1 MAGYMF
7 SRDPKTV
14 PLIETKYRKI
24 ATQIPAPGT
33 KEIIARLEK
42 TESRSMQ
49 GQFPIIW
56 DKAED
61 FSVYDIAGNKWI
73 DFTSTIFVANIG
85 HGNKRVSKAIKE
97 VLDKPLVST
106 YAYMSEIRAK
116 YLEKLIEFA
125 GPPFGKAFLLSAGTE
140 ATEATLKLIRMHGQK
155 IGKKRPGIVTLNGNW
170 HGRTMGA
177 QMMTSNADQKAWIGY
192 EDPNIH
198 HIDFPYPWL
207 VSEEQGE
214 EFFNKQLDS
223 LQQRGLNLET
233 DIAGFMLETFQGW
246 GALFYP
252 KSFVKAIRKF
262 TEKHSILLAFDEM
275 QAGFARTGKKFG
287 FEHYEVSPDLFACG
301 KGMGGGVS
309 LSGVIGRSEIMD
321 LPEVGNMSS
330 THSANPLVCAAG
342 LAVLE
347 EIESRNIVAETAR
360 KGVIVKEL
368 LNELKTSFPL
378 VINNFYGEGLIA
390 SLIFSDYENQSKSLL
405 ASKVSQKCMEKGLLV
420 VHTGRESIKLGP
432 PLVITDEAI
441 IEAFQVIK
449 ESINEVL
456 QN

>member
-1 MAGYMF
+1 
-7 SRDPKTV
+7 
-14 PLIETKYRKI
+14 
-24 ATQIPAPGT
+24 
-33 KEIIARLEK
+33 
-42 TESRSMQ
+42 
-49 GQFPIIW
+49 
-56 DKAED
+56 
-61 FSVYDIAGNKWI
+61 
-73 DFTSTIFVANIG
+73 
-85 HGNKRVSKAIKE
+85 
-97 VLDKPLVST
+97 
-106 YAYMSEIRAK
+106 
-116 YLEKLIEFA
+116 
-125 GPPFGKAFLLSAGTE
+125 
-140 ATEATLKLIRMHGQK
+140 
-155 IGKKRPGIVTLNGNW
+155 
-170 HGRTMGA
+170 MGA
-177 QMMTSNADQKAWIGY
+177 QMMSSNAEQKAWIGY

-223 LQQRGLNLET
+223 LKQRGLNLET

-262 TEKHSILLAFDEM
+262 TEENSILLAFDEM

-287 FEHYEVSPDLFACG
+287 FEHYDVSPDLFACG

-347 EIESRNIVAETAR
+347 EIESKNLVAETAR
-360 KGVIVKEL
+360 KGEILKGL
-368 LNELKTSFPL
+368 LNDLKSNYPN

-441 IEAFQVIK
+441 IEAFEVIK
-449 ESINEVL
+449 ESIDEVL

>member
-1 MAGYMF
+1 MF
-7 SRDPKTV
+7 SREPKTV
-14 PLIETKYRKI
+14 ALVETKYRKI
-24 ATQIPAPGT
+24 ATQIPTPGT

-85 HGNKRVSKAIKE
+85 HGNKRVSAAIKE

-106 YAYMSEIRAK
+106 YAYMSEVRAK
-116 YLEKLIEFA
+116 YLEKLIDFA

-177 QMMTSNADQKAWIGY
+177 QMMSSNAEQKAWIGY

-214 EFFNKQLDS
+214 EFFNKQLES
-223 LQQRGLNLET
+223 LKQRGLNLET

-262 TEKHSILLAFDEM
+262 TEENSILLAFDEM

-287 FEHYEVSPDLFACG
+287 FEHYDVSPDLFACG

-347 EIESRNIVAETAR
+347 EIESKNLVEETAR
-360 KGVIVKEL
+360 KGEILKGL
-368 LNELKTSFPL
+368 LNDLKSNYPN
-378 VINNFYGEGLIA
+378 VINNFYGEGLIS

-441 IEAFQVIK
+441 IEAFEVIK
-449 ESINEVL
+449 ESIDEVL